1 MTLKTS
7 ARSIDGWSLRQ
18 RIPPGTG
25 PHPVFI
31 LLHGWTGDETSMWIF
46 ASHLPRE
53 AWLIAPR
60 GIYSAPI
67 GGFSWQSPTSRL
79 WSWVDDFQPAIEALL
94 GILTPEHFPGS
105 DLGKVNL
112 VGFSQGAAFAYSFA
126 LQQPY
131 RTAAV
136 AGLSGFM
143 PGGAEALARNHP
155 LEDKQVF
162 IAHGSDDELVPVA
175 RARLAAEV
183 LQQAGAQVTYC
194 EDQVGHKLSAN
205 CFQGLQK
212 FFKYQPC

>member
-1 MTLKTS
+1 MTLQTS

-18 RIPPGTG
+18 RIPPGPG
-25 PHPVFI
+25 PHPVFV

-53 AWLIAPR
+53 ACLIAPR
-60 GIYSAPI
+60 GIYPAPI
-67 GGFSWQSPTSRL
+67 RGFSWQSPTSRL

-94 GILTPEHFPGS
+94 GILTPENFPSG

-126 LQQPY
+126 LQQPN
-131 RTAAV
+131 RTAAA

-143 PGGAEALARNHP
+143 PDGADALARNRP
-155 LEDKQVF
+155 LEDKHIF
-162 IAHGSDDELVPVA
+162 IAHGSEDELVPVA

-194 EDQVGHKLSAN
+194 EDQVGHRLSAN

-212 FFKYQPC
+212 FFKYRPC